1 MTLAAPAI
9 SMPSDSQRILVTI
22 AVMLATIMQALDTT
36 IANVALPHMQG
47 SMGATQDQIS
57 WVLTS
62 YIVAAA
68 ICTPLTGFLSARLG
82 RKQIF
87 LWSVVGFTITS
98 MLCGAAQSLNQI
110 VFFRLAQGVFGASLV
125 PLSQAVLL
133 DSYPREKHGS
143 AMALWGVGVMVGPIL
158 GPSLGGWLT
167 EYYNWRWVFYINLPF
182 GILAWLGIMAY
193 VSETPLDP
201 KRKFDMMGFA
211 FLSLGIGALQMML
224 DRGESLDWFASR
236 EVAIEAIMAVF
247 AFYLFITH
255 IFTTEHAFIEPAI
268 FKDRNFSVGLIFIFI
283 IGVILLATMALL
295 PPYLQSLGGYPVID
309 VGLLLAPR
317 GIGTMIAMLMVG
329 RLSGRLDARLMI
341 GFGLGLTCLSLWLM
355 TFFTLDMSGS
365 HVVTTGILQGLGL
378 GFIFVPLST
387 LTFSTLQ
394 SHYRNEGTAL
404 FSLVRNIGSSI
415 GISIVITY
423 LAERTQI
430 NHAAFAAYIT
440 PFRPAAQFAINQNSL
455 DLTST
460 LGLSTIDARVTLE
473 AANLAYLQ
481 DFRLMMWITLA
492 ATPLIFL
499 LRSPKKKIPKSEAVS
514 DDIIEAAIE

>member
-82 RKQIF
+82 RKRIF
-87 LWSVVGFTITS
+87 LWSVVGFTIAS

-236 EVAIEAIMAVF
+236 EVAIEAMMAVF

-341 GFGLGLTCLSLWLM
+341 GFGLGLTCFSLWLM

-460 LGLSTIDARVTLE
+460 LGLSTIDAQVTLE

-499 LRSPKKKIPKSEAVS
+499 LRSPKKKIAKSEAVP
-514 DDIIEAAIE
+514 DDIMEAVME